1 MNTPK
6 TPHVHLRDLRLRL
19 DLSQEAMAARLGLRK
34 ATYQALEY
42 RRTASVSRRVM
53 DAAQRLSD
61 DPTYSYID
69 EYVAG
74 RSMRQIVHQWA
85 HDMGVARNNPRE
97 IAGAIGGAEQEVE
110 AWLNGCRLYPS
121 PDRFL
126 AFVMRVDREASF
138 RQHAEAR
145 HRKYAAHR

>member
-1 MNTPK
+1 
-6 TPHVHLRDLRLRL
+6 
-19 DLSQEAMAARLGLRK
+19 
-34 ATYQALEY
+34 
-42 RRTASVSRRVM
+42 
-53 DAAQRLSD
+53 
-61 DPTYSYID
+61 
-69 EYVAG
+69 
-74 RSMRQIVHQWA
+74 
-85 HDMGVARNNPRE
+85 MGVARSNPRE
-97 IAGAIGGAEQEVE
+97 IASAIGGAEQEVE